1 MEFIFFNYFLKII
14 LECSFNSQLLD
25 IFIENLFEGSVT
37 LLNYVFTNVI
47 TAVAVSFPE
56 NFVMLP

>member
-14 LECSFNSQLLD
+14 LKCSFNSQLLD
-25 IFIENLFEGSVT
+25 VFIENLFEGSVT

-47 TAVAVSFPE
+47 TAVAVSFP
-56 NFVMLP
+56 